1 MDKWAI
7 IDIGSNTIRLVVYKK
22 TKYNF
27 YKEVENIKAVARLRK
42 YLNEEKILSYEGVKK
57 CLTILKGF
65 KEIIDFNGVN
75 EIKCVATATIRQAV
89 NKSDVLKK
97 VKEELGFNI
106 QILSEE
112 EEAYLGFLAVVNTT
126 AVKDGVT
133 IDIGGGST
141 EITYYQNKTLVQSH
155 SFPFGVVS
163 LKETFMSGNK
173 MTSGDRMALQNMLLE
188 AFDSLPWLKNKQVP
202 IVAIGGSARNIAQ
215 VQQHMK
221 SYPLAGI
228 HQYDMSPQDLND
240 ILRMMVSMD
249 VSEIE
254 KLEGLSKDRADII
267 LPALEVFDMLCSY
280 VQATRFIFSKRG
292 LREGILYKEKGG
304 GKNPSDFILE
314 NSIDHLVSDYGIE
327 RGHSDHVAFLAKQI
341 YFELS
346 NTFGKTTNEY
356 SERLI
361 EQSARIYYI
370 GQYVDSDVSS
380 QHTFNLLAHQS
391 IDGITHKERLILA
404 LIASYKNWALL
415 KQYSNPFIEWFSK
428 GELKDIRIAGAMVK
442 LASALDSSKR
452 MLVKKIKVQKRH
464 EELVFQFSCV
474 GNVFVEQYQ
483 AEKQIRH
490 LEKSL
495 KYKITL
501 EFAPIK

>member
-1 MDKWAI
+1 MKKWAV
-7 IDIGSNTIRLVVYKK
+7 IDIGSNTIRLVIYIE
-22 TKYNF
+22 TINHF

-42 YLNEEKILSYEGVKK
+42 YLNEENVLSNEGVQK

-65 KEIIDFNGVN
+65 KEIIDFNGIN
-75 EIKCVATATIRQAV
+75 EVKCVATATIRQAV
-89 NKSDVLKK
+89 NKSDVLER
-97 VKEELGFNI
+97 VKGVLGFDI
-106 QILSEE
+106 LILSEE

-141 EITYYQNKTLVQSH
+141 EITYYENKKLVRFH

-163 LKETFMSGNK
+163 LKEKFMGGSR
-173 MTSGDRMALQNMLLE
+173 MTNDERMALQKMVLE
-188 AFDSLPWLKNKQVP
+188 AFESLPWLKNKQIP

-215 VQQHMK
+215 VHQHLK
-221 SYPLAGI
+221 NYPLAGI
-228 HQYDMSPQDLND
+228 HQYDMSPDDLHN
-240 ILRMMVSMD
+240 ILQMMESME
-249 VSEIE
+249 VTEIE

-267 LPALEVFDMLCSY
+267 LPALEVFDMLCKY

-314 NSIDHLVSDYGIE
+314 NSIDHLVRDYGIE
-327 RGHSDHVAFLAKQI
+327 EGHSDHVAWLAKQI

-346 NTFGKTTNEY
+346 NVFGNKTNEY
-356 SERLI
+356 SDRLI

-415 KQYSNPFIEWFSK
+415 KQYSTPFIEWFSK
-428 GELKDIRIAGAMVK
+428 GELKDIRIAGSMVK

-452 MLVKKIKVQKRH
+452 MLVKKIKVQKRQD
-464 EELVFQFSCV
+464 ELVFQLSCV
-474 GNVFVEQYQ
+474 GNTFVEQYQ

-495 KYKITL
+495 KYKIIL
-501 EFAPIK
+501 EFISDR

>member
-1 MDKWAI
+1 MEKWAV
-7 IDIGSNTIRLVVYKK
+7 IDIGSNTIRLVIYVE
-22 TKYNF
+22 TTNNF
-27 YKEVENIKAVARLRK
+27 YKEVENIKAVARLRQ
-42 YLNEEKILSYEGVKK
+42 YLNEEKILSNHGVQK

-65 KEIIDFNGVN
+65 KEIIEFNGIK

-89 NKSDVLKK
+89 NKSEVLEK
-97 VKEELGFNI
+97 VKEEVGYDI
-106 QILSEE
+106 EILSEE
-112 EEAYLGFLAVVNTT
+112 EEAYLGFLAVANTT

-141 EITYYQNKTLVQSH
+141 EISYYQNKTLVHSH

-163 LKETFMSGNK
+163 LKERFMSGNR
-173 MTSGDRMALQNMLLE
+173 MTNEEIMALQKMVMEALE
-188 AFDSLPWLKNKQVP
+188 SLPWLKNKHVP

-215 VQQHMK
+215 VHQHVK
-221 SYPLAGI
+221 NYPLAGI
-228 HQYDMSPQDLND
+228 HQYDMSPNDLNN
-240 ILRMMVSMD
+240 ILQMMEGMEVA
-249 VSEIE
+249 EIE

-267 LPALEVFDMLCSY
+267 LPALKVFDMLCMH

-292 LREGILYKEKGG
+292 LREGILYKEKGL
-304 GKNPSDFILE
+304 GKKPSDFILE
-314 NSIDHLVSDYGIE
+314 SSIDQLIRDYGIE
-327 RGHSDHVAFLAKQI
+327 EGHSDHVAWLAKQI

-346 NTFGKTTNEY
+346 TNFGKKTNEY

-370 GQYVDSDVSS
+370 GQYVDPDVSS

-404 LIASYKNWALL
+404 LIASYKNWTLL
-415 KQYSNPFIEWFSK
+415 KQYSTPFVEWFSK
-428 GELKDIRIAGAMVK
+428 GELKDIRIAGGMVK

-452 MLVKKIKVQKRH
+452 MQVKDIKVHKKQD
-464 EELVFQFSCV
+464 ELIFHLSCV
-474 GNVFVEQYQ
+474 GNTFVEQYQ

-495 KYKITL
+495 KHKITL
-501 EFAPIK
+501 EFTSNR